1 MAGTLTTLRCGMSPA
16 FIRSFTARN
25 KWTEVKW
32 SVWMNVTQD
41 YLDLLEPALESP
53 TGSGPAD
60 SQYSSMSSDSI
71 AGSCQ
76 SIVHTRL

>member
-1 MAGTLTTLRCGMSPA
+1 M
-16 FIRSFTARN
+16 RN
-25 KWTEVKW
+25 WGELISVYAWTDE
-32 SVWMNVTQD
+32 MQD

-60 SQYSSMSSDSI
+60 SQYSSMSSDSV

-76 SIVHTRL
+76 SIVHARP

>member
-1 MAGTLTTLRCGMSPA
+1 MSGGLNQL
-16 FIRSFTARN
+16 ISM
-25 KWTEVKW
+25 
-32 SVWMNVTQD
+32 SGWMQD

-60 SQYSSMSSDSI
+60 SQYSSMSSDSV